1 MPSSNP
7 VDYGADPCGLRNSA
21 WAINECLSAAGRCDF
36 PVGTFLI
43 GSTPGAKITQRFR
56 FGNVATFT
64 TATPHGLVVGEKI
77 TLYGFTDKTFNGTG
91 PNQYGFRVDSILS
104 PTTFTATV
112 PGPNSGLVVEDGWIN
127 LIGGGYT
134 SSIVL
139 GYGTV
144 KNNIAFTGQGAGKTR
159 VKFADHTST
168 KRGDT
173 FGFNIQ
179 MLKCLGNYAG
189 VGVVGAPGA
198 YPGNPVDATNC
209 KNLRIEGITFDGNY
223 ANNGPRDIQISTVQ
237 RVAGINT
244 YTTPYPHLI
253 DSSASPSYA
262 PPVSPLPSNVSKI
275 SQYIDGVTTTGGPN
289 DATFNGFG
297 PVINVTS
304 QTFQRDLRALLI
316 ASRRNAF
323 NFAIYTKHPSWN
335 FGFTIGD
342 TVNISGFADAAFNGS
357 FVVIGFLSTEEFYV
371 ANAGVASGVQ
381 INGFERAL
389 NVATYDTAGAH
400 GYVGGEAVWI
410 SNLSDPSFNGYRIVS
425 GIPAPN
431 QFTVANV
438 GTNVASTPDLGY
450 SRPYSNAHAWAAPDV
465 LPTAQPNAGV
475 NSSYTV
481 AGLNLVGENT
491 LVQDCEFYDY
501 GVGIAD
507 AETFVLKSFLPS
519 TVDSLTKGTT
529 VRRNRFGYQ
538 GRNSVQATLYPGSS
552 EANTQCTIGGYSSLV
567 DPINTVSR
575 SAGVA
580 TYTCVMKHNI
590 RVGDVVSVSI
600 PTNYVFG
607 IITAKRQSNVVTFTT
622 SAPHFLTPGNN
633 VGIDIS
639 DDTFDGTF
647 VVASVINSTS
657 FTVAQVDVD
666 VFPAISVTGYG
677 AVNLNF
683 SGTATVISTPDSYRF
698 TASNAGIDVLP
709 GVYLDGTVIMQ
720 RSTRI
725 FAKECVFE
733 NNRIEG
739 GPNPINQQCPVHG
752 FTPRETNGCEVR
764 YNNFDGFTGTCMYVD
779 SYHHYGTHVHH
790 NSGQNVSAFI
800 ALNVQDWYSMIVA
813 VGGANPETY
822 STLISAHKDMLIEY
836 NDVLLTGP
844 ASWYYQP
851 AFAPLDAVFVINN
864 HDVNR
869 SDWYYPTDYQI
880 PITTATRAANVITF
894 TTASDHELQPG
905 YVVSA
910 VGVADGT
917 FSGVFTVAT
926 VPNSTQFTVADVGP
940 GAATTSGF
948 VGINTP
954 IHFPW
959 EIKMSARARTGGTAT
974 YTTTKA
980 HNMSLGYHVTIEG
993 FTDPTFNGQFIVT
1006 GMPTT
1011 TTFQVANAGPDVAT
1025 VTEPGNFF
1033 RYVENIQIRCNTV
1046 RRLSGNELFV
1056 NNGGKFGPS
1065 FLAGRPDRC
1074 VAPLEQTTYLDC
1086 PEGCLDLQCD
1096 PGPCKPDDYIYRI

>member
-1 MPSSNP
+1 M
-7 VDYGADPCGLRNSA
+7 L
-21 WAINECLSAAGRCDF
+21 
-36 PVGTFLI
+36 
-43 GSTPGAKITQRFR
+43 FR
-56 FGNVATFT
+56 
-64 TATPHGLVVGEKI
+64 
-77 TLYGFTDKTFNGTG
+77 
-91 PNQYGFRVDSILS
+91 S
-104 PTTFTATV
+104 
-112 PGPNSGLVVEDGWIN
+112 
-127 LIGGGYT
+127 
-134 SSIVL
+134 
-139 GYGTV
+139 
-144 KNNIAFTGQGAGKTR
+144 NNIAFTGQGAGKTR

-529 VRRNRFGYQ
+529 VRRNRFG
-538 GRNSVQATLYPGSS
+538 
-552 EANTQCTIGGYSSLV
+552 
-567 DPINTVSR
+567 
-575 SAGVA
+575 
-580 TYTCVMKHNI
+580 
-590 RVGDVVSVSI
+590 
-600 PTNYVFG
+600 
-607 IITAKRQSNVVTFTT
+607 
-622 SAPHFLTPGNN
+622 
-633 VGIDIS
+633 
-639 DDTFDGTF
+639 
-647 VVASVINSTS
+647 
-657 FTVAQVDVD
+657 
-666 VFPAISVTGYG
+666 
-677 AVNLNF
+677 
-683 SGTATVISTPDSYRF
+683 
-698 TASNAGIDVLP
+698 
-709 GVYLDGTVIMQ
+709 
-720 RSTRI
+720 
-725 FAKECVFE
+725 
-733 NNRIEG
+733 
-739 GPNPINQQCPVHG
+739 
-752 FTPRETNGCEVR
+752 
-764 YNNFDGFTGTCMYVD
+764 
-779 SYHHYGTHVHH
+779 
-790 NSGQNVSAFI
+790 
-800 ALNVQDWYSMIVA
+800 
-813 VGGANPETY
+813 
-822 STLISAHKDMLIEY
+822 
-836 NDVLLTGP
+836 
-844 ASWYYQP
+844 
-851 AFAPLDAVFVINN
+851 
-864 HDVNR
+864 
-869 SDWYYPTDYQI
+869 
-880 PITTATRAANVITF
+880 
-894 TTASDHELQPG
+894 
-905 YVVSA
+905 
-910 VGVADGT
+910 
-917 FSGVFTVAT
+917 
-926 VPNSTQFTVADVGP
+926 
-940 GAATTSGF
+940 
-948 VGINTP
+948 
-954 IHFPW
+954 
-959 EIKMSARARTGGTAT
+959 
-974 YTTTKA
+974 
-980 HNMSLGYHVTIEG
+980 
-993 FTDPTFNGQFIVT
+993 
-1006 GMPTT
+1006 
-1011 TTFQVANAGPDVAT
+1011 
-1025 VTEPGNFF
+1025 
-1033 RYVENIQIRCNTV
+1033 
-1046 RRLSGNELFV
+1046 
-1056 NNGGKFGPS
+1056 
-1065 FLAGRPDRC
+1065 
-1074 VAPLEQTTYLDC
+1074 
-1086 PEGCLDLQCD
+1086 
-1096 PGPCKPDDYIYRI
+1096 

>member
-1 MPSSNP
+1 
-7 VDYGADPCGLRNSA
+7 
-21 WAINECLSAAGRCDF
+21 
-36 PVGTFLI
+36 
-43 GSTPGAKITQRFR
+43 
-56 FGNVATFT
+56 
-64 TATPHGLVVGEKI
+64 
-77 TLYGFTDKTFNGTG
+77 
-91 PNQYGFRVDSILS
+91 
-104 PTTFTATV
+104 
-112 PGPNSGLVVEDGWIN
+112 
-127 LIGGGYT
+127 
-134 SSIVL
+134 
-139 GYGTV
+139 
-144 KNNIAFTGQGAGKTR
+144 
-159 VKFADHTST
+159 
-168 KRGDT
+168 
-173 FGFNIQ
+173 
-179 MLKCLGNYAG
+179 
-189 VGVVGAPGA
+189 
-198 YPGNPVDATNC
+198 
-209 KNLRIEGITFDGNY
+209 
-223 ANNGPRDIQISTVQ
+223 
-237 RVAGINT
+237 
-244 YTTPYPHLI
+244 
-253 DSSASPSYA
+253 
-262 PPVSPLPSNVSKI
+262 
-275 SQYIDGVTTTGGPN
+275 
-289 DATFNGFG
+289 
-297 PVINVTS
+297 
-304 QTFQRDLRALLI
+304 LLI

-323 NFAIYTKHPSWN
+323 NFAIYTKHPNWN

-342 TVNISGFADAAFNGS
+342 TVTISGFADASFNGS
-357 FVVIGFLSTEEFYV
+357 FVVVGFLSTEEFYV
-371 ANAGVASGVQ
+371 ANAGAASGVQ

-438 GTNVASTPDLGY
+438 GTNVGSTPDLGY
-450 SRPYSNAHAWAAPDV
+450 SRPYSNAHAWSVPDV

-519 TVDSLTKGTT
+519 TVDNLTKGTT

-552 EANTQCTIGGYSSLV
+552 EANTQCTIGGYSTLQA
-567 DPINTVSR
+567 PINVVKR
-575 SAGVA
+575 QANVA
-580 TYTCVMKHNI
+580 TYTTVSKHTL
-590 RVGDVVSVSI
+590 RAGDAVKI
-600 PTNYVFG
+600 LGF
-607 IITAKRQSNVVTFTT
+607 SNPSFNGTFTVL
-622 SAPHFLTPGNN
+622 AR
-633 VGIDIS
+633 ID
-639 DDTFDGTF
+639 DY
-647 VVASVINSTS
+647 N
-657 FTVAQVDVD
+657 FTVSQVAADVM
-666 VFPAISVTGYG
+666 
-677 AVNLNF
+677 
-683 SGTATVISTPDSYRF
+683 
-698 TASNAGIDVLP
+698 P
-709 GVYLDGTVIMQ
+709 GLYLDGSVIMT
-720 RSTRI
+720 RSLRI

-739 GPNPINQQCPVHG
+739 GPNPVNQQCPVHG

-910 VGVADGT
+910 VGVADGS

-926 VPNSTQFTVADVGP
+926 VPNSTQFTVADIGP

-993 FTDPTFNGQFIVT
+993 FTDPTFNGEFIVT

>member
-1 MPSSNP
+1 M
-7 VDYGADPCGLRNSA
+7 
-21 WAINECLSAAGRCDF
+21 
-36 PVGTFLI
+36 
-43 GSTPGAKITQRFR
+43 
-56 FGNVATFT
+56 ATFNT
-64 TATPHGLVVGEKI
+64 STPHGLVVGELI
-77 TLYGFTDKTFNGTG
+77 TLYGFTDLTFNF
-91 PNQYGFRVDSILS
+91 NQLPPPYFNYPYPFGFRVDSVAS
-104 PTTFTATV
+104 PTQFTAVV
-112 PGPNSGLVVEDGWIN
+112 PGADSAFVAEDGWIN
-127 LIGGGYT
+127 LVGGGYN
-134 SSIVL
+134 SSIIL
-139 GYGTV
+139 GYAGIVPDPFTGIPFQYLIRD
-144 KNNIAFTGQGAGKTR
+144 NIAFTGKGAGKTR
-159 VKFADHTST
+159 VRFADHAST
-168 KRGDT
+168 KRNDN

-189 VGVVGAPGA
+189 NGVVGAPGA
-198 YPGNPVDATNC
+198 YPGKPVDATNC
-209 KNLRIEGITFDGNY
+209 KNLKIEGITFDGNY
-223 ANNGPRDIQISTVQ
+223 TNNGPRDIKIVSVSRTS
-237 RVAGINT
+237 GINT
-244 YTTPYPHLI
+244 YNTEYPALIESTTPTVYSPAVLPAPTNQ
-253 DSSASPSYA
+253 SAIP
-262 PPVSPLPSNVSKI
+262 
-275 SQYIDGVTTTGGPN
+275 QYIDGVKTGPN
-289 DATFNGFG
+289 NDQTFNGFG
-297 PVINVTS
+297 SIINITTLS
-304 QTFQRDLRALLI
+304 FQRDLRCPFISA
-316 ASRRNAF
+316 RRTSFTPPPTAYN
-323 NFAIYTKHPSWN
+323 IYTKHPQFN
-335 FGFTIGD
+335 FGYTIGD
-342 TVNISGFADAAFNGS
+342 SITVTGFSDASYNGT
-357 FVVIGFLSTEEFYV
+357 FTVAGFLSAQEVYCLRSLPTV
-371 ANAGVASGVQ
+371 AITSY
-381 INGFERAL
+381 ERL
-389 NVATYDTAGAH
+389 TNVGIYDTGANH
-400 GYVGGEAVWI
+400 NFVGGETVVITGLADA
-410 SNLSDPSFNGYRIVS
+410 SMNGTFVVS
-425 GIPAPN
+425 SITAPN
-431 QFTVANV
+431 QFTVSNIGPDTGVVVDVGVCTYLYSPTQIVGYERLTNV
-438 GTNVASTPDLGY
+438 GYYDTVGPHGFTGGEAVVISGLTDASMNGTFVVTGAPSLTQFTVANIGPDTGVIADAGTY
-450 SRPYSNAHAWAAPDV
+450 SLSSNTAKSWAAPDIGLTPQV
-465 LPTAQPNAGV
+465 DAGV
-475 NSSYTV
+475 NSSFTV

-519 TVDSLTKGTT
+519 TVDTLTKGSTI
-529 VRRNRFGYQ
+529 RRNRFGYQ

-552 EANTQCTIGGYSSLV
+552 EANTQCTIGGYSSLQAG
-567 DPINTVSR
+567 INVVKR
-575 SAGVA
+575 QANVA
-580 TYTCVMKHNI
+580 TYTTASKHTLQA
-590 RVGDVVSVSI
+590 GDVIKILGFPPSPPAI
-600 PTNYVFG
+600 PAVAAFNG
-607 IITAKRQSNVVTFTT
+607 TFTVL
-622 SAPHFLTPGNN
+622 AR
-633 VGIDIS
+633 ID
-639 DDTFDGTF
+639 DY
-647 VVASVINSTS
+647 N
-657 FTVAQVDVD
+657 FTVSQVAADVM
-666 VFPAISVTGYG
+666 
-677 AVNLNF
+677 
-683 SGTATVISTPDSYRF
+683 
-698 TASNAGIDVLP
+698 P
-709 GVYLDGTVIMQ
+709 GLYLDGSVIMV
-720 RSTRI
+720 RSLRI

-800 ALNVQDWYSMIVA
+800 ALNVQDWYAMIA
-813 VGGANPETY
+813 AIPGSSNPETY

-869 SDWYYPTDYQI
+869 SAWYYPTDYQI

-905 YVVSA
+905 FEVSTA
-910 VGVADGT
+910 GTANGT

-926 VPNSTQFTVADVGP
+926 VPNSTQFTVANIGP
-940 GAATTSGF
+940 GATSAGGF
-948 VGINTP
+948 VGINNP

-993 FTDPTFNGQFIVT
+993 FTDPTFNGEFIVT

-1065 FLAGRPDRC
+1065 FLAGRPERC